1 MKDYTRVSRFISL
14 VLRHDPSVIGLEMDP
29 NGAWVEVD
37 GLLRGL
43 NAKKPQLT
51 LCELKELVELD
62 EKQRYRFSDDGKRIR
77 ASQGHSA
84 SLPVRIIFPTADP
97 GDELFHGTTGKKLDY
112 IFESGLLPMDRQYVH
127 LSADVETAIKV
138 GSRRG
143 KPVVLRVDCAAMKR
157 DGYEFFIS
165 DNGVWLM
172 KEVPAKYL
180 SVVG

>member
-1 MKDYTRVSRFISL
+1 
-14 VLRHDPSVIGLEMDP
+14 
-29 NGAWVEVD
+29 
-37 GLLRGL
+37 
-43 NAKKPQLT
+43 
-51 LCELKELVELD
+51 
-62 EKQRYRFSDDGKRIR
+62 
-77 ASQGHSA
+77 
-84 SLPVRIIFPTADP
+84 
-97 GDELFHGTTGKKLDY
+97 
-112 IFESGLLPMDRQYVH
+112 MDRQYVH